1 MAKTSHAPLRTLIVR
16 VTIVS
21 FSVAALLG
29 VMALLSG
36 GTFGSNEARILL
48 TTLLVGVV
56 SVHVLCYLA
65 TAEGVYRP
73 VGVAGGAAVLVP
85 LVAGLSMIWADWW
98 NEVPIALGRTF
109 GVGSVVAVSLAQA
122 CLLFVVATGRGPLVR
137 GLLAGTLVVATVLGG
152 LVSAL
157 ILGFEPQGSA
167 YARLVGVVAIFDVLG
182 TVVVA
187 ALAKFGGPGRE
198 NEAVRMVVP
207 PDLAALVTARAD
219 ALGQRPEDYL
229 RDVLEHHEGP

>member
-1 MAKTSHAPLRTLIVR
+1 MPKTSHTPLRTLIVR

-36 GTFGSNEARILL
+36 GDFGSTEARILL

-65 TAEGVYRP
+65 TADGSYRV
-73 VGVAGGAAVLVP
+73 VGAVGGAAVLVP
-85 LVAGLSMIWADWW
+85 LVAGLVMIWAGWEND
-98 NEVPIALGRTF
+98 VPLALGRTF
-109 GVGSVVAVSLAQA
+109 GVGTVVAVTLAQA
-122 CLLFVVATGRGPLVR
+122 CLLLVIATGRGPLVR
-137 GLLAGTLVVATVLGG
+137 ALLTGTLVVAAVLGG

-157 ILGFEPQGSA
+157 ILGFEPQGGG
-167 YARLVGVVAIFDVLG
+167 YPRLVGVVAIFDVLG

-187 ALAKFGGPGRE
+187 ALAKFGGRE
-198 NEAVRMVVP
+198 DEAARLVLP
-207 PDLAALVTARAD
+207 PDLVALVVARAD
-219 ALGQRPEDYL
+219 ARGQRPEDYL
-229 RDVLEHHEGP
+229 RDLLERQEGR